1 MCLLKDLGYYN
12 GKYDLIENMTVPMS
26 DRVCWFGDGVYDA
39 TATRN
44 GVIYCLDDH
53 IERFFNSAAMV
64 EIEIPY
70 TKDELKTLLQD
81 LVLKVDTSKT
91 NGETFLYWQI
101 TRGANVPRNHV
112 FPKTRA
118 NLWVTV
124 TPRKLAD
131 IYRRDKLIS
140 FEDIRF
146 YMCNIKTL
154 CLLPSVLA
162 SEAAKRAGAEECV
175 LYRKEANGI
184 KNRVTEG
191 AHTNVHCI
199 KYGCLYTA
207 PLDNLVL
214 PGIARKNIIRVC
226 HQLNIPVK
234 EEPFSLEFLMNADE
248 VMLSSSS
255 NFCIV
260 ATHIDDIPIGGKAPV
275 LLRKIQ
281 DALVED
287 YLTETTK
294 NKSDVKLM
302 KKEL

>member
-1 MCLLKDLGYYN
+1 MENNKLMKNLGYYN
-12 GKYDLIENMTVPMS
+12 GKYDLIENMSVPMS

-53 IERFFNSAAMV
+53 VDRFFNSASLI

-70 TKDELKTLLQD
+70 TKDELKELLTD
-81 LVLKVDTSKT
+81 LVSKVDTTET

-112 FPKTRA
+112 FPENTKPC
-118 NLWVTV
+118 LWVTV

-131 IYRRDKLIS
+131 IYRKAQIIS
-140 FEDIRF
+140 YEDIRF

-162 SEAAKRAGAEECV
+162 SEAAKKAGAEECV
-175 LYRKEANGI
+175 LYRKEADGLT
-184 KNRVTEG
+184 NRVTEG

-199 KYGCLYTA
+199 KDNTLYTA
-207 PLDNLVL
+207 PLDNLIL
-214 PGIARKNIIRVC
+214 PGIARKNLIKMC
-226 HQLNIPVK
+226 NKLGVK
-234 EEPFSLEFLMNADE
+234 VVEKPYTLDFLLNADE
-248 VMLSSSS
+248 ILLTSSS

-260 ATHIDDIPIGGKAPV
+260 ATHVDGNPVGGKAPE

-287 YLTETTK
+287 YLTATAK
-294 NKSDVKLM
+294 
-302 KKEL
+302 

>member
-1 MCLLKDLGYYN
+1 MANLLENLGYYD

-53 IERFFNSAAMV
+53 IDRFFNSAAMV
-64 EIEIPY
+64 DIEIPY
-70 TKDELKTLLQD
+70 TKDELKALLCE
-81 LVLKVDTSKT
+81 LVKKVDTSST
-91 NGETFLYWQI
+91 DGETFLYWQI

-112 FPKTRA
+112 YPEDAKA

-131 IYRRDKLIS
+131 IYRRARLITY
-140 FEDIRF
+140 EDIRF

-154 CLLPSVLA
+154 CLLPNVLA
-162 SEAAKRAGAEECV
+162 SEAAKQKGAEECI
-175 LYRKEANGI
+175 LYRKEADGI

-191 AHTNVHCI
+191 AHTNVHRI
-199 KYGCLYTA
+199 KGGKLYTA
-207 PLDNLVL
+207 PLDNMIL
-214 PGIARKNIIRVC
+214 PGIARKNLIKVC
-226 HQLNIPVK
+226 NALGVEVV
-234 EEPFSLEFLMNADE
+234 EEPFSLEFLLGADE
-248 VMLSSSS
+248 IMLSSSS

-260 ATHIDDIPIGGKAPV
+260 ATHVDDKEVGGKAPE

-281 DALVED
+281 DALTED
-287 YLTETTK
+287 YLEST
-294 NKSDVKLM
+294 NV
-302 KKEL
+302 

>member
-1 MCLLKDLGYYN
+1 MSLMKNLGFYN
-12 GKYDLIENMTVPMS
+12 GKYDLIENMTVPMT

-44 GVIYCLDDH
+44 GVIYCIDDH
-53 IERFFNSAAMV
+53 IDRFYNSAKAV

-70 TKDELKTLLQD
+70 TKEELKELLIS
-81 LVLKVDTSKT
+81 LVSKVDTTDT

-112 FPKTRA
+112 FPDDTKA
-118 NLWVTV
+118 SLWVTV

-140 FEDIRF
+140 YEDIRF

-175 LYRKEANGI
+175 LYRKEADGI

-199 KYGCLYTA
+199 KDGCLYTA
-207 PLDNLVL
+207 PLDNLIL
-214 PGIARKNIIRVC
+214 PGIARKNIIKVC
-226 HQLNIPVK
+226 NLLGIPVK

-260 ATHIDDIPIGGKAPV
+260 ATHIDNKEVGGKAPE
-275 LLRKIQ
+275 LLKKIQ

-287 YLTETTK
+287 YLINTAEK
-294 NKSDVKLM
+294 Q
-302 KKEL
+302 

>member
-1 MCLLKDLGYYN
+1 MPGLLKNLGFYD
-12 GKYDLIENMTVPMS
+12 GKYDLIENINIPMT

-53 IERFFNSAAMV
+53 IDRFFNSASMV

-70 TKDELKTLLQD
+70 TKDELKELLLD
-81 LVLKVDTSKT
+81 LVSKVDTSET

-101 TRGANVPRNHV
+101 TRGANIPRNHI
-112 FPKTRA
+112 FPKNAKA

-131 IYRRDKLIS
+131 IYRRAKIITY
-140 FEDIRF
+140 EDIRF
-146 YMCNIKTL
+146 YMCHIKTL

-162 SEAAKRAGAEECV
+162 SEAAERAGAEECV
-175 LYRKEANGI
+175 MYRKEADGI

-191 AHTNVHCI
+191 AHTNVHCL
-199 KYGCLYTA
+199 KDGKLYTA

-214 PGIARKNIIRVC
+214 PGIARKNLIKVC
-226 HQLNIPVK
+226 EKLGVPVF
-234 EEPFSLEFLMNADE
+234 EEPYSLEFLLDADE
-248 VMLSSSS
+248 IMLSSSS

-260 ATHIDDIPIGGKAPV
+260 ATHIDDKEVGGKAGE

-287 YLTETTK
+287 YIQNT
-294 NKSDVKLM
+294 NI
-302 KKEL
+302 

>member
-1 MCLLKDLGYYN
+1 MAELLKNLGYYA

-53 IERFFNSAAMV
+53 IDRFFNSASLID
-64 EIEIPY
+64 IEIPY
-70 TKDELKTLLQD
+70 TKQQLKDLLTEL
-81 LVLKVDTSKT
+81 VSKVDTSEAD
-91 NGETFLYWQI
+91 GETFLYWQI
-101 TRGANVPRNHV
+101 TRGANIPRNHV
-112 FPKTRA
+112 FPENTKA

-131 IYRRDKLIS
+131 VYRRAKLITY
-140 FEDIRF
+140 EDIRF

-162 SEAAKRAGAEECV
+162 SEAAKKAGAEECV
-175 LYRKEANGI
+175 LYRKEADGI

-191 AHTNVHCI
+191 AHTNVHCL
-199 KYGCLYTA
+199 KDNKLYTA
-207 PLDNLVL
+207 PLDNLIL
-214 PGIARKNIIRVC
+214 PGIARKNLIKMCNKLGVE
-226 HQLNIPVK
+226 VVEK
-234 EEPFSLEFLMNADE
+234 PFSLEFLLNADE
-248 VMLSSSS
+248 IMLTSSS

-260 ATHIDDIPIGGKAPV
+260 ATDINDKPVGGKAQE

-287 YLTETTK
+287 YLIHT
-294 NKSDVKLM
+294 NK
-302 KKEL
+302 

>member
-1 MCLLKDLGYYN
+1 MAELLKNLGYYD

-44 GVIYCLDDH
+44 GIIYCLDDH
-53 IERFFNSAAMV
+53 IDRFYNSASMV
-64 EIEIPY
+64 GIDIPY
-70 TKDELKTLLQD
+70 TKNELKDLLKD
-81 LVLKVDTSKT
+81 LVQKVDTSNT

-112 FPKTRA
+112 FPKDTKA

-124 TPRKLAD
+124 TPRKLPD
-131 IYRRDKLIS
+131 VYRRDKLIS
-140 FEDIRF
+140 YEDIRF
-146 YMCNIKTL
+146 FMCHIKTL

-175 LYRKEANGI
+175 MYRKEADGI

-199 KYGCLYTA
+199 KDGILYTA

-214 PGIARKNIIRVC
+214 PGIARKNLIKIC
-226 HQLNIPVK
+226 NNLSIPVK
-234 EEPFSLEFLMNADE
+234 EEPYSLEFLMNADE
-248 VMLSSSS
+248 IILSSSS
-255 NFCIV
+255 NFCIA
-260 ATHIDDIPIGGKAPV
+260 ATHIDETPVGGKAPEI
-275 LLRKIQ
+275 LRKIQ

-287 YLTETTK
+287 YLKAT
-294 NKSDVKLM
+294 DI
-302 KKEL
+302 

>member
-1 MCLLKDLGYYN
+1 MIMDMLLKNLGYYD

-53 IERFFNSAAMV
+53 VDRFFNSASMV
-64 EIEIPY
+64 GIEIPY
-70 TKDELKTLLQD
+70 TKEDLKSLLKE
-81 LVLKVDTSKT
+81 LVLKVDTSET

-101 TRGANVPRNHV
+101 TRGANIPRNHI
-112 FPKTRA
+112 FPKDTKA

-131 IYRRDKLIS
+131 IYRRAKLITY
-140 FEDIRF
+140 EDIRF
-146 YMCNIKTL
+146 FMCNIKTL

-162 SEAAKRAGAEECV
+162 SEEAEKAGAEECI
-175 LYRKEANGI
+175 LYRKEADGI

-191 AHTNVHCI
+191 AHTNVHCL
-199 KYGCLYTA
+199 KDGKLYTA

-214 PGIARKNIIRVC
+214 PGIARKNLIKVC
-226 HQLNIPVK
+226 NNLNVPVV
-234 EEPFSLEFLMNADE
+234 EEPFSLEFLLNADE
-248 VMLSSSS
+248 IMLSSSS

-260 ATHIDDIPIGGKAPV
+260 ATHVDDVPVGGKAPE

-281 DALVED
+281 DALVDD
-287 YLTETTK
+287 YLENT
-294 NKSDVKLM
+294 NA
-302 KKEL
+302 

>member
-1 MCLLKDLGYYN
+1 MPGLLKNLGFYD
-12 GKYDLIENMTVPMS
+12 GKYDLIENINIPMT

-53 IERFFNSAAMV
+53 IDRFFNSASMV

-70 TKDELKTLLQD
+70 TKDELKELLLD
-81 LVLKVDTSKT
+81 LVSKVDTSET

-101 TRGANVPRNHV
+101 TRGANIPRNHI
-112 FPKTRA
+112 FPKNAKA

-131 IYRRDKLIS
+131 IYRRAKIITY
-140 FEDIRF
+140 EDIRF
-146 YMCNIKTL
+146 YMCHIKTL

-162 SEAAKRAGAEECV
+162 SEAAERAGAEECV
-175 LYRKEANGI
+175 MYRKEADGI

-191 AHTNVHCI
+191 AHTNVHCL
-199 KYGCLYTA
+199 KDGKLYTA

-214 PGIARKNIIRVC
+214 PGIARKNLIKVC
-226 HQLNIPVK
+226 NKLGIPVV
-234 EEPFSLEFLMNADE
+234 EEPYSLEFLLDADE
-248 VMLSSSS
+248 IMLSSSS

-260 ATHIDDIPIGGKAPV
+260 ATHIDDKEVGGKAGE

-287 YLTETTK
+287 YIQNT
-294 NKSDVKLM
+294 NI
-302 KKEL
+302 

>member
-1 MCLLKDLGYYN
+1 MKMPGLLKNLGFYD
-12 GKYDLIENMTVPMS
+12 GKYDLIENISIPMT

-53 IERFFNSAAMV
+53 IDRFFNSASMV

-70 TKDELKTLLQD
+70 TKDELKELLLD
-81 LVLKVDTSKT
+81 LVSKVDTSET

-101 TRGANVPRNHV
+101 TRGANIPRNHI
-112 FPKTRA
+112 FPKNAKA

-131 IYRRDKLIS
+131 IYRRAKIITY
-140 FEDIRF
+140 EDIRF
-146 YMCNIKTL
+146 YMCHIKTL

-162 SEAAKRAGAEECV
+162 SEAAERAGAEECV
-175 LYRKEANGI
+175 MYRKEADGI

-191 AHTNVHCI
+191 AHTNVHCL
-199 KYGCLYTA
+199 KDGKLYTA

-214 PGIARKNIIRVC
+214 PGIARKNLIKVC
-226 HQLNIPVK
+226 NKLGIPVV
-234 EEPFSLEFLMNADE
+234 EEPYSLEFLLDADE
-248 VMLSSSS
+248 IMLSSSS

-260 ATHIDDIPIGGKAPV
+260 ATHIDDKEVGGKAGE

-287 YLTETTK
+287 YIQNT
-294 NKSDVKLM
+294 NI
-302 KKEL
+302 

>member
-1 MCLLKDLGYYN
+1 MAELLKNLGYYD
-12 GKYDLIENMTVPMS
+12 GKYDLIENMTIPMT

-53 IERFFNSAAMV
+53 IERFYSSASLV
-64 EIEIPY
+64 GIEIPY
-70 TKDELKTLLQD
+70 TKEELKNLLND
-81 LVLKVDTSKT
+81 LVSKVDTTAT

-112 FPKTRA
+112 FPKNTKA
-118 NLWVTV
+118 KLWVTV

-131 IYRRDKLIS
+131 IYRKDKLIS
-140 FEDIRF
+140 YEDIRF

-154 CLLPSVLA
+154 CLLPNVLA
-162 SEAAKRAGAEECV
+162 SETAKRAGAEECV
-175 LYRKEANGI
+175 LYRKEADGI

-199 KYGCLYTA
+199 KDGTLYTA
-207 PLDNLVL
+207 PLDNLIL

-226 HQLNIPVK
+226 SELGIPVK

-248 VMLSSSS
+248 IMLSSSS

-260 ATHIDDIPIGGKAPV
+260 ATEIDKIPVGGKAPEF
-275 LLRKIQ
+275 LRKIQ
-281 DALVED
+281 DALVFD
-287 YLTETTK
+287 YLTKTEK
-294 NKSDVKLM
+294 NI
-302 KKEL
+302 